1 MPKTTS
7 PPPPPPPPPPRLSL
21 DELAARRAE
30 FETSCASLELAL
42 QQWMPKVAVPQSSS
56 SPSAATAATAA
67 AAAAADDALTQAT
80 LSHAEAMRHAAAVF
94 LAHVVLRQPPAAL
107 RVQTAAKQGLQ
118 ACLRVVVF
126 GGPMAALLWPLF
138 HVACVATHAVDRSV
152 ARTVFRHLESRQ
164 GMQNIV
170 HAWEIVEETW
180 HRHDDGDMSGG
191 VMSGSSNGHG
201 GVVGSSGV
209 CGGVG
214 GSGVGGAGGSSSS
227 SSGSS
232 NISSTSASGTGSG
245 GSVAVGVVD
254 SGSCWAKV
262 CYDMKRT
269 PVLA

>member
-1 MPKTTS
+1 
-7 PPPPPPPPPPRLSL
+7 
-21 DELAARRAE
+21 
-30 FETSCASLELAL
+30 
-42 QQWMPKVAVPQSSS
+42 MPKVVVPLPSSSS
-56 SPSAATAATAA
+56 SPSAATAAAA
-67 AAAAADDALTQAT
+67 AAEDALTQAT

-94 LAHVVLRQPPAAL
+94 LAHVVLRQPPAAPH
-107 RVQTAAKQGLQ
+107 VQMAAKQGLQ

-180 HRHDDGDMSGG
+180 HRQDDGDMSGG
-191 VMSGSSNGHG
+191 GGVMSGSNIGRS
-201 GVVGSSGV
+201 GVVG
-209 CGGVG
+209 GGAG
-214 GSGVGGAGGSSSS
+214 GAGAANSAGGSSSS
-227 SSGSS
+227 SSASGGSS
-232 NISSTSASGTGSG
+232 GGAGSG
-245 GSVAVGVVD
+245 GSVAAGVVD